1 MALVKAVMI
10 GAIGALAVPYVMRDG
25 TGQVADWAR
34 YGLVQLHLEGFHFA
48 WSWPIFCIVTLFAWA
63 MLAWADR

>member
-1 MALVKAVMI
+1 
-10 GAIGALAVPYVMRDG
+10 MRDG